1 MRRDTDASELRNDI
15 LRKNALIADL
25 TALNERNK
33 QNGDCGV
40 SPSCSSE
47 IRSISD
53 GAVELELAQ
62 TKVRINIILQVY
74 NISGSL
80 GRNSVQKSRFG
91 AYDSGVEKKSR

>member
-1 MRRDTDASELRNDI
+1 VKIIIIDYENTLREVLRRDTDASELRNDI

-33 QNGDCGV
+33 QNGESGV

-47 IRSISD
+47 IRSVSD

-62 TKVRINIILQVY
+62 TKV
-74 NISGSL
+74 
-80 GRNSVQKSRFG
+80 
-91 AYDSGVEKKSR
+91 